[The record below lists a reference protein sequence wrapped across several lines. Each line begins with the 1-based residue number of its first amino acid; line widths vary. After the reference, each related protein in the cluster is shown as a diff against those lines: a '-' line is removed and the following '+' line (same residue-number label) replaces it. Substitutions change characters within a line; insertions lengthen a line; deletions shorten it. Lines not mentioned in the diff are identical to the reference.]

1 MSSMPN
7 MHCFLVPYAK
17 WTLNCLLDLFTVQ
30 YTKYQEWTIV
40 KQDRYGINV
49 VSVHVN
55 PDNLF
60 IKKFTMTPVNIFIKA
75 NAYYFTGIQGILV
88 FNPLV

>member
-1 MSSMPN
+1 M
-7 MHCFLVPYAK
+7 
-17 WTLNCLLDLFTVQ
+17 
-30 YTKYQEWTIV
+30 
-40 KQDRYGINV
+40 
-49 VSVHVN
+49 SVHVN

-88 FNPLV
+88 FNPSGLIWSSQLGI